1 MIEMLDYPF
10 IRTALL
16 GTTAVGAVCAFLGVY
31 VVLRRI
37 VFVGATLAQISSA
50 GIALGILTGWSPNAL
65 SLTFTFGAVLFF
77 AHPSFGRRW
86 PQDTVLGV
94 LFTVSGAAAILLVAH
109 TARGNEEVV
118 HLLQGNLLA
127 LTAGEAWRMAALF
140 GGVLVVHLALLKEFL
155 YLSFDPRMAATQGYR
170 AGAWNLLFYAL
181 LGLAIALAIRAVGV
195 LLMFAFL
202 VIPAAIGLVLA
213 RRLAGVFAVAI
224 AAAAVAV
231 FGGIWL
237 SFEYDYPS
245 GPMVVAALGGLLA
258 VAGVA
263 RTALRSVGVG
273 A

>member
-1 MIEMLDYPF
+1 MIEMLQYPF

-16 GTTAVGAVCAFLGVY
+16 GTAAIGVVCAFLGVY

-65 SLTFTFGAVLFF
+65 SLGLTFLAVAVF

-86 PQDTVLGV
+86 PQDAVLGV

-127 LTAGEAWRMAALF
+127 MTPGEARRFALAF
-140 GGVLVVHLALLKEFL
+140 GGLLVVHLALFKEFL
-155 YLSFDPRMAATQGYR
+155 YLSFDARMAETQGYR
-170 AGAWNLLFYAL
+170 AGAWSFAFYGL
-181 LGLAIALAIRAVGV
+181 LGLGIALAIKAVGV

-202 VIPAAIGLVLA
+202 VVPATLGLLLGS
-213 RRLAGVFAVAI
+213 RLGTVFGVAMGSS
-224 AAAAVAV
+224 AASVFLGIWFSYLFDFPSAPMIVAV
-231 FGGIWL
+231 MGAF
-237 SFEYDYPS
+237 
-245 GPMVVAALGGLLA
+245 LA
-258 VAGVA
+258 VGAAGRIVA
-263 RTALRSVGVG
+263 R
-273 A
+273 